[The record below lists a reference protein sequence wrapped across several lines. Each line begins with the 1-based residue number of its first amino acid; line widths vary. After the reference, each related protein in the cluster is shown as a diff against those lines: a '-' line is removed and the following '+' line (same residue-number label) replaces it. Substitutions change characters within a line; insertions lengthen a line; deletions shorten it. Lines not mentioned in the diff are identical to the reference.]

1 MPKSNVSGIVAVEL
15 AYEFASTGVPE
26 SGHLANP
33 LFRVLSAIRT
43 EGSIAAAARLL
54 GQSYRHLWGYLKR
67 QEDRLGRAL
76 IQWDKGRAARLTPF
90 AEKLLWAEAGIRAR
104 LAPRIENLATE
115 IGRELTVAFNDDVAI
130 AEVVASH
137 DLALP
142 GLRAL
147 CQQAGLLLD
156 LHFAGSLDALA
167 ALRQDRCAFAG
178 IHLPLGRP
186 ELAARGSILHRSF
199 GPWLRPGKEKL
210 IRVARRTQGMIVASG
225 NPLGIQA
232 LDDLARVRFV
242 NRAQGA
248 GTRVLLDQLLAER
261 GIAPG
266 RIDGYERLE
275 TTHLSVATCVASGD
289 ADAGFGI
296 EAAARQQGLD
306 FVPVVQED
314 YFFACSAETV
324 DTPVALQLREA
335 LASPGWREVLAK
347 LPGYSATEP
356 GSVVSLRRALPWHSR
371 PARSKKN
378 RTSVGTEPS
387 FVRRGGDNR

>member
-1 MPKSNVSGIVAVEL
+1 MPKSKDSGIVAVEL
-15 AYEFASTGVPE
+15 AYEFASTGAHA
-26 SGHLANP
+26 SGHLVNP
-33 LFRVLSAIRT
+33 LFTALSAIRT
-43 EGSIAAAARLL
+43 EGSIVSAARLL
-54 GQSYRHLWGYLKR
+54 GQSYRHLWGYLRR
-67 QEDRLGRAL
+67 QEERLGRAL

-142 GLRAL
+142 GLRTL
-147 CQQAGLLLD
+147 CQRAGLLLD
-156 LHFAGSLDALA
+156 VHFAGSLDALA
-167 ALRQDRCAFAG
+167 ALRQGRCAFAG

-186 ELAARGSILHRSF
+186 ELAARGSALHRSF
-199 GPWLRPGKEKL
+199 GPWLRLGKEKL
-210 IRVARRTQGMIVASG
+210 IRVAQRTQGLIVAPG
-225 NPLGIQA
+225 NPLGIRS

-242 NRAQGA
+242 NRAPGA
-248 GTRVLLDQLLAER
+248 GTRVLLDQLLAGR
-261 GIAPG
+261 GIDAG
-266 RIDGYERLE
+266 RIDGYQRQEA
-275 TTHLSVATCVASGD
+275 THLSVATCVASGA

-306 FVPVVQED
+306 FVPVVQEE
-314 YFFACSAETV
+314 YFFACSADTV
-324 DTPVALQLREA
+324 DKPVALQLREA
-335 LASPGWREVLAK
+335 LASPAWREVLAR

-356 GSVVSLRRALPWHSR
+356 GSVVSLRRTLPWYGR
-371 PARSKKN
+371 PAPAKKN
-378 RTSVGTEPS
+378 RTSVGGEPS

>member
-1 MPKSNVSGIVAVEL
+1 MIQSKDSGIVAVEL
-15 AYEFASTGVPE
+15 GYEFASTDAPE
-26 SGHLANP
+26 PGHLVNP
-33 LFRVLSAIRT
+33 LFRTLSAIRT
-43 EGSIAAAARLL
+43 AGSIASAARQL

-67 QEDRLGRAL
+67 QEERLGRAL

-142 GLRAL
+142 GLRTL
-147 CQQAGLLLD
+147 CQRAGLLLD
-156 LHFAGSLDALA
+156 VHFAGSLDALA
-167 ALRQDRCAFAG
+167 ALRQGRCAFAG

-186 ELAARGSILHRSF
+186 ELAARGSALHRSF
-199 GPWLRPGKEKL
+199 GPWLRLGKEKL
-210 IRVARRTQGMIVASG
+210 IRVAQRTQGLIVAPG
-225 NPLGIQA
+225 NPLGIRS

-242 NRAQGA
+242 NRAPGA
-248 GTRVLLDQLLAER
+248 GTRVLLDQLLAGR
-261 GIAPG
+261 GIDAG
-266 RIDGYERLE
+266 RIDGYQRQEA
-275 TTHLSVATCVASGD
+275 THLSVATCVASGA

-306 FVPVVQED
+306 FVPVVQEE
-314 YFFACSAETV
+314 YFFACSADTV
-324 DTPVALQLREA
+324 DKPVALQLREA
-335 LASPGWREVLAK
+335 LASPAWREVLAR

-356 GSVVSLRRALPWHSR
+356 GSVVSLRRTLPWYGRSA
-371 PARSKKN
+371 PAKKN
-378 RTSVGTEPS
+378 RTSVGGEPS